1 VYGNHPSAG
10 AHAHRIERGAVAL
23 GLPVHRPHHPHCPR
37 ERVVVALEPVD
48 PAVLVAPHPDR
59 WHVDVEPREDLRVQ
73 PALDLAER
81 VGHALLERA
90 VVDRRAAT
98 GLRDLVVD
106 ALDQF
111 RQLGAQRRAA
121 RGDSDRRGRHR

>member
-1 VYGNHPSAG
+1 M
-10 AHAHRIERGAVAL
+10 
-23 GLPVHRPHHPHCPR
+23 
-37 ERVVVALEPVD
+37 VVALEPVD

-59 WHVDVEPREDLRVQ
+59 RHVDVESREDLRVH

-90 VVDRRAAT
+90 VVDRRAAA
-98 GLRDLVVD
+98 GLREVVVD
-106 ALDQF
+106 ALGQF

-121 RGDSDRRGRHR
+121 RRYRDRRGRHRWAPASSSRRGLIQILDQIRGNFLRFYLFYICLYN